1 MSDTD
6 KYKELCSRLKNLDS
20 KNKGDSLERYYLLN
34 DIQAMRKEIQDK
46 MSEGYARQERVK
58 NVLNSVG
65 FKASNK
71 AIFRIETEQTI
82 NNYDDLESFD
92 RHSLRKAKTPNANAE
107 LTPFNVI
114 LKGGDSAAMTIED
127 YYIEYNLR
135 PQKNG
140 RLCTELLYTMSP
152 KAFLKPGTKELDFA
166 LVERWCQ
173 TTMRYLEAEFPNGQL
188 AFAILHL

>member
-1 MSDTD
+1 MSSID
-6 KYKELCSRLKNLDS
+6 KYQELCSRLKSLDS
-20 KNKGDSLERYYLLN
+20 KSKGDSLERYYLMN
-34 DIQAMRKEIQDK
+34 DIQAIKKEIQDK
-46 MSEGYARQERVK
+46 MNEGYARQERVK

-82 NNYDDLESFD
+82 NDFDDLEGFD
-92 RHSLRKAKTPNANAE
+92 RHNLRRAKTPNVNAE
-107 LTPFNVI
+107 LTPFNII
-114 LKGGDSAAMTIED
+114 LKGGTSAAMTIED
-127 YYIEYNLR
+127 YYFEYNLK

-152 KAFLKPGTKELDFA
+152 KAFLKPGTKELDFN
-166 LVERWCQ
+166 LVERWCL
-173 TTMRYLEAEFPNGQL
+173 TTMKYLEAEFPNGQL